1 MKMSCVLNWTAAV
14 VVTLAA
20 SFAGQAL
27 AAPSF
32 DCNKASTRVERM
44 ICDHPRIAR
53 LDSKMADAYRT
64 ALRDSPWASA
74 NRRIRRDQKQWIAER
89 NRCRKPRCLRQ
100 LYRQRIDQLHADVDG
115 GSGGN
120 VGGGSSAGGSDIMQ
134 VTGVAANDVLNVRSG
149 AGTNFRIVGALGN
162 GDTVRNLG
170 CERQGNSTWCEIEMM
185 TDMRERGWVN
195 ARFLTA
201 GSASSGSN
209 NGLSGTPV
217 QFDRMVTPCV
227 AQAARLTG
235 ASRGSIRV
243 LNRIRTGGG
252 PILTLSAAGG
262 KYTCRLEAND
272 SVTVFSEYAN

>member
-1 MKMSCVLNWTAAV
+1 MSIILKSLIAVLAIVLLPLTN
-14 VVTLAA
+14 
-20 SFAGQAL
+20 QAQ

-32 DCNKASTRVERM
+32 DCAKASTRVERL
-44 ICDHPRIAR
+44 ICDYPGLAR
-53 LDSKMADAYRT
+53 LDSELANAYRT

-74 NRRIRRDQKQWIAER
+74 NRRIRAEQRDWIAER
-89 NRCRKPRCLRQ
+89 NRCRNRGCLRR
-100 LYRQRIDQLHADVDG
+100 LYRQRIDQLYAEVEGG
-115 GSGGN
+115 GSGN
-120 VGGGSSAGGSDIMQ
+120 AGGGSSAGGADIMQ
-134 VTGVAANDVLNVRSG
+134 VTDVAANDVLNVRSG

-162 GDTVRNLG
+162 GDTVRSLG
-170 CERQGNSTWCEIEMM
+170 CKRQGNSRWCEIEMM

-195 ARFLTA
+195 ARFLAA
-201 GSASSGSN
+201 GSAASGVN
-209 NGLSGTPV
+209 DGLSGTPV

-243 LNRIRTGGG
+243 LDRIRTGGG
-252 PILTLSAAGG
+252 PILTLSVAGG

>member
-1 MKMSCVLNWTAAV
+1 
-14 VVTLAA
+14 
-20 SFAGQAL
+20 
-27 AAPSF
+27 
-32 DCNKASTRVERM
+32 VERM

-53 LDSKMADAYRT
+53 LDSELANAYRI

-89 NRCRKPRCLRQ
+89 NRCRNPRCLRQ
-100 LYRQRIDQLHADVDG
+100 LYRQRIGQLHAEVDG

-120 VGGGSSAGGSDIMQ
+120 ASGGSSAGGSDMMQ

-170 CERQGNSTWCEIEMM
+170 CERQGNSTWCEIEVI
-185 TDMRERGWVN
+185 TDMRQRGWVN
-195 ARFLTA
+195 ARFLAA
-201 GSASSGSN
+201 GSAASGSN
-209 NGLSGTPV
+209 DGLSGTPV

-243 LNRIRTGGG
+243 LDRIRTGGG

-262 KYTCRLEAND
+262 KYTCRLEANN